1 MKQRPKRALIVGVSG
16 QDGAYLAQLLLGKGY
31 EVHGSSRDH
40 ETSLFSNLKK
50 LGIKEM
56 VRLHSASLADF
67 RSVMAVLQA
76 TDPEEVYSLGGQT
89 SVGLSFHY
97 PVETF
102 ESISVATLNILE
114 CLRLLRH
121 PARFYHASSSEC
133 YGNTVQPATEETPFR
148 PRSPYAVAKAA
159 AHHAVANYREAYGLF
174 ACNGILFNHESP
186 LRPARFV
193 TQKIVSAA
201 LRIAGGS
208 KEKVILGNLK
218 IQRDWGWAP
227 EYVEAMW
234 KILQQDQAEDFVIAT
249 GRTNSLEEFT
259 SKVFARLNL
268 DWHKHVESNAALF
281 RPSDLEISRGD
292 PSRARQKL
300 NWSAKIKFEDVIEK
314 LVLDKIG

>member
-1 MKQRPKRALIVGVSG
+1 L
-16 QDGAYLAQLLLGKGY
+16 
-31 EVHGSSRDH
+31 
-40 ETSLFSNLKK
+40 
-50 LGIKEM
+50 
-56 VRLHSASLADF
+56 
-67 RSVMAVLQA
+67 AVLQA
-76 TDPEEVYSLGGQT
+76 SDPEEVYSLGGQT

-114 CLRLLRH
+114 CLRLLHH

-227 EYVEAMW
+227 EYVEGMW

-249 GRTNSLEEFT
+249 GETNSLEEFT

-268 DWHKHVESNAALF
+268 DWHKHVESNAAFF